1 MTYTLYFTSSQNLRT
16 FRVFQLKYTLHVHVY
31 TFSNTCVNNATI
43 DGVTDVIYSFPMFFT
58 IESIKYRAGSFLSI
72 VTCKNAKLLVLLL
85 KHVFKKIQ
93 RIHLVIEIMLG
104 WEMANSKIDIACCEL
119 EDALDNPE
127 GISAFCPN
135 IFMLCFKKNPVGTKF
150 LLYRIVKLPL
160 EFNEVQIKGYLSQIQ
175 WHMRIQYLG
184 EMEYY

>member
-16 FRVFQLKYTLHVHVY
+16 FRVFQLKYTLHVY

-119 EDALDNPE
+119 EDALDNQE

-135 IFMLCFKKNPVGTKF
+135 IFMLQGHAFKKT
-150 LLYRIVKLPL
+150 RL
-160 EFNEVQIKGYLSQIQ
+160 EQSFCCIE
-175 WHMRIQYLG
+175 
-184 EMEYY
+184 